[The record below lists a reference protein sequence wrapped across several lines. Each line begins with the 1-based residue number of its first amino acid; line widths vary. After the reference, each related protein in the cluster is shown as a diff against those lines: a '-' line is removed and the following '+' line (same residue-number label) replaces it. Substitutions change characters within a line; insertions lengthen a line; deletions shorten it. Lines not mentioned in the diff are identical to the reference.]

1 MPEEKDTEYLREK
14 LEDYYGTAAASG
26 LTMALIELSEVF
38 SSLSDE
44 EVRKRAEQ
52 LHLD

>member
-26 LTMALIELSEVF
+26 LTMALIELSEV

>member
-26 LTMALIELSEVF
+26 LTMALVELAEV
-38 SSLSDE
+38 SSMSDE
-44 EVRKRAEQ
+44 EVLEKAEQ